1 MGICASLR
9 GLDEAIRL
17 DQRRRSDLVML
28 KLNRIELLG
37 FKSFYE
43 RSEITVNAVGITAVV
58 GPNGCGKSNISDA
71 ISWVLGE
78 QRPRSLR
85 GGRMDDVIFSG
96 SDRRSRLGM
105 AEVMI
110 SLVDDAPAH
119 SNGGPPPGPI
129 EMTVQRRLFRSGESQ
144 YLLNGRPCRLRDIQ
158 DLFLGTGLGPNS
170 YAIIEQGQIGQLLSA
185 RPSDR
190 RALIEEAAGVTKF
203 KAKRKLAESR
213 LQAARNN
220 LARVNDI
227 LAEVERQRNSLKRQA
242 GKARRYREIR
252 RRMREVLGAVF
263 STRAE
268 MLIDGQERVVQA
280 LAGISSEGQRMEAK
294 VHQLHGQVRQSREG
308 VETEEKRLDEVREV
322 REATKLGFEKAQQ
335 RIERFQD
342 QVDSLDERLR
352 ELIAE
357 KDRVTEEIKGRQAGI
372 EACESRLDQADR
384 GLAEARTKHL
394 GAQAALE
401 TTGRLRTEAE
411 AALDG
416 LRNRRFEI
424 VSREAEI
431 GNELSGKAELRHRL
445 DRQVDRVKNEEDEA
459 LVAAGK
465 CRAKLDAAQLE
476 HSSRQT
482 EISRLALE
490 QDRVEIDVRAVSSE
504 HAQAQQAAGEARSR
518 EEGIRHRLETIRELS
533 LDRAYGTEAVQQFFN
548 HVRGE
553 SWAPMGI
560 VADFVEVEPDY
571 DAIVE
576 DLFHS
581 ELQYVVVSDLL
592 HAEKALAIARGATHG
607 RLDFLVAH
615 VSSESSPEAES
626 IENAK
631 PVIDLL
637 RLDPRLQFFR
647 SHVRNTYI
655 VEGLSQ
661 AWRLSGR
668 YPGKTFVARS
678 GEVVRDRLIS
688 WGERSS
694 LGPLSLKRE
703 LRDLD
708 RRVEGARRESDAAAQ
723 SAEELGERVD
733 RLERSRQAL
742 TLKSQEAE
750 KEALG
755 LDHGLRDLAAEL
767 ERIQH
772 RLRIARAEIG
782 RFAEERKDLEDAR
795 VRARTDLE
803 TVRAEKAAIDEQL
816 QVQSAESQR
825 LRSDLE
831 TQSLAAAELRSQLAV
846 LEERKEALARDIGV
860 FRTQVVELEAR
871 CRQVEE
877 QIEGTG
883 TQKSRALDSIEAD
896 RLGREELG
904 VRVEE
909 LQEQI
914 SEVLEGLETL
924 RRDLREAET
933 GWDEARADLD
943 RWKDRHN
950 QLDIEKTQID
960 ADLKHLI
967 SLCFSELAESIESL
981 CLDNFETLTPEELA
995 ERDLEY
1001 QELRRKIDSI
1011 GAVNMMAVEE
1021 YEEAAQRFEFL
1032 SGQRRDL
1039 LDSIRDTTMAIE
1051 EIDTVCRH
1059 QFSEAFKIIN
1069 QGFKQSFVELFGGG
1083 HGELR
1088 LVDQE
1093 ADTPDAGIEI
1103 VAQPPGKK
1111 LQNVLLLSG
1120 GEKALTALG
1129 LVVALFRFK
1138 PSPFCVLDEV
1148 DAPLDDANIDRFANL
1163 IRIMSDETQFIV
1175 ITHSKR
1181 TMEMANQLY
1190 GVTMEEP
1197 GISKVVSVRLN

>member
-1 MGICASLR
+1 MGFGDSLR
-9 GLDEAIRL
+9 GPFEALRL
-17 DQRRRSDLVML
+17 EEYFCLFML
-28 KLNRIELLG
+28 KLRRIELLG

-43 RSEITVNAVGITAVV
+43 RSEITVSDIGVTAVV

-71 ISWVLGE
+71 IAWVLGE
-78 QRPRSLR
+78 QRARSLR
-85 GGRMDDVIFSG
+85 GGRMEDVIFSG
-96 SDRRSRLGM
+96 TDRRSPLGM
-105 AEVMI
+105 AEVTI

-119 SNGGPPPGPI
+119 SNGGPPPGPF

-144 YLLNGRPCRLRDIQ
+144 YLLNGRPCLLRDIQ

-170 YAIIEQGQIGQLLSA
+170 YAIIEQGRIGQLLSA

-190 RALIEEAAGVTKF
+190 RTVIEEAAGVTKF

-220 LARVNDI
+220 LSRVNDI

-242 GKARRYREIR
+242 GKARRYRQVR

-268 MLIDGQERVVQA
+268 MLIDGQERVDRG
-280 LAGISSEGQRMEAK
+280 LAGISSEGERMEAK
-294 VHQLHGQVRQSREG
+294 VAELDAQVHRSREG
-308 VETEEKRLDEVREV
+308 VETEEKRLDETREV
-322 REATKLGFEKAQQ
+322 QVAAKLDLEKAHQ
-335 RIERFQD
+335 RIERFED
-342 QVDSLDERLR
+342 QVRSLDERIR

-357 KDRVTEEIKGRQAGI
+357 KDRVTEDLKTRQEEVAASVSRFG
-372 EACESRLDQADR
+372 EADQ
-384 GLAEARTKHL
+384 GLAEARTKHQS
-394 GAQAALE
+394 AQASLE
-401 TTGRLRTEAE
+401 ATGRLRSEAE
-411 AALDG
+411 AAIDG
-416 LRNRRFEI
+416 LRNRRFDI

-431 GNELSGKAELRHRL
+431 GNELSGKADLVQRL
-445 DRQVDRVKNEEDEA
+445 DRQVDRVKVEEEEA
-459 LVAAGK
+459 LLAAQE
-465 CRAKLDAAQLE
+465 CRAKLEAAQLE

-490 QDRVEIDVRAVSSE
+490 RDRVETEFREVTSGYGV
-504 HAQAQQAAGEARSR
+504 AQEAAAEARSS

-533 LDRAYGTEAVQQFFN
+533 LDRAYGTESVQQFFN
-548 HVRGE
+548 HVRDE

-571 DAIVE
+571 EAIVE

-581 ELQYVVVSDLL
+581 ELQYVVVEDLL

-607 RLDFLVAH
+607 RLEFLVADP
-615 VSSESSPEAES
+615 SPETSGEAEA
-626 IENAK
+626 IQDAT
-631 PVIDLL
+631 PVVDLV

-655 VEGLSQ
+655 VEDLSL
-661 AWRLSGR
+661 AWRLSGSYR
-668 YPGKTFVARS
+668 GKTFVARS
-678 GEVVRDRLIS
+678 GEVVRDRVIS

-694 LGPLSLKRE
+694 HGPLSLKRE

-708 RRVEGARRESDAAAQ
+708 RRVEEARRESHTA
-723 SAEELGERVD
+723 SKRAEELGER
-733 RLERSRQAL
+733 LERLAQSRQEL
-742 TLKSQEAE
+742 SIKLQEAE

-755 LDHGLRDLAAEL
+755 LDHGLRSLTAEL
-767 ERIQH
+767 ERTGQ
-772 RLRIARAEIG
+772 RLGTAQAEIH
-782 RFAEERKDLEDAR
+782 RFAEERKDLEDAL
-795 VRARTDLE
+795 VRARADLE
-803 TVRAEKAAIDEQL
+803 TVRAEKAGIDGEL
-816 QVQSAESQR
+816 EVHGAERER

-846 LEERKEALARDIGV
+846 LEERKETLARDIAAL
-860 FRTQVVELEAR
+860 RAQAVELEAR

-877 QIEGTG
+877 QIEGTRA
-883 TQKSRALDSIEAD
+883 QKSTALASIEAD
-896 RLGREELG
+896 QLRQEELG

-909 LQEQI
+909 LQDQI
-914 SEVLEGLETL
+914 SKVIEGLETF
-924 RRDLREAET
+924 RRKLHEAEM
-933 GWDEARADLD
+933 GWDEARAALD
-943 RWKDRHN
+943 GWKDRHN
-950 QLDIEKTQID
+950 QLEIEKTQID
-960 ADLKHLI
+960 ADLNHLV
-967 SLCFSELAESIESL
+967 SLCFSELGESIESV
-981 CLDNFETLTPEELA
+981 CLDTFETLGPEQLE
-995 ERDLEY
+995 ERDSEY
-1001 QELRRKIDSI
+1001 QDLRGKIDSI

-1032 SGQRRDL
+1032 TGQRQDL
-1039 LDSIRDTTMAIE
+1039 LDSIRDTALAIE
-1051 EIDTVCRH
+1051 EIDTVCRQ
-1059 QFSEAFKIIN
+1059 QFGEAFNLIN
-1069 QGFKQSFVELFGGG
+1069 QGFTQAFGELFGGG

-1088 LVDQE
+1088 LVGQE
-1093 ADTPDAGIEI
+1093 GDSSDAGIEI

-1120 GEKALTALG
+1120 GEKALTALS

-1148 DAPLDDANIDRFANL
+1148 DAPLDDVNIDRFANL
-1163 IRIMSDETQFIV
+1163 IRVMSDETQFIV